1 MVMTERGR
9 MAGYIKKM
17 NWARTMGAYE
27 SMTAWRAK
35 RKAFQEKYEA
45 NLQNAVSQLQTA
57 WTDVGYNIGEIAAKR
72 AVKRISD
79 EAKAKQEALVKQL
92 ADDDNQPYQPV
103 YSRLTETGSAEL
115 DGGSRL
121 DLNSNRLTLSNG
133 TVIDMT
139 TGMQQSGDTM
149 TLSDGTV
156 IDMTT
161 GRKKINVTV

>member
-1 MVMTERGR
+1 

-17 NWARTMGAYE
+17 NWGRTMTAYE
-27 SMTAWRAK
+27 SMTAWSSK
-35 RKAFQEKYEA
+35 RKAFQQKYEA
-45 NLQNAVSQLQTA
+45 NLQNGVAALQTA
-57 WTDVGYNIGEIAAKR
+57 WNDVGYNVGEIAAKR
-72 AVKRISD
+72 AIKRISD
-79 EAKAKQEALVKQL
+79 EAKAKQEKMQAEL
-92 ADDDNQPYQPV
+92 ANSNNQPYQPT

-139 TGMQQSGDTM
+139 TGMQRSGDTL

-156 IDMTT
+156 IDTTT

>member
-1 MVMTERGR
+1 

-17 NWARTMGAYE
+17 NWGRTMTAYE
-27 SMTAWRAK
+27 SMTAWSSK
-35 RKAFQEKYEA
+35 RKAFQAKYEA
-45 NLQNAVSQLQTA
+45 NMENYTSQLQTA
-57 WTDVGYNIGEIAAKR
+57 WNDVGYNVGEIAAKR
-72 AVKRISD
+72 AIKRISD
-79 EAKAKQEALVKQL
+79 EAKAKQEKMQAEL
-92 ADDDNQPYQPV
+92 ADSNNQPYQPT

-139 TGMQQSGDTM
+139 TGMQQSGDTL

-156 IDMTT
+156 IDTTT